1 MILFLQLFLAHILGD
16 YVLQTN
22 AWVKSKQKKK
32 LRSPAL
38 YLHILV
44 HGALVMLLVWD
55 LRFWLPALVIM
66 ASHLLI
72 DIIRLYLPSKN
83 HKTVWFLLDQFLH
96 LIVLAAVVVWWK
108 QIEVTV
114 AFLQNPLFLIYATG
128 VVFVTLPSSVIIR
141 VMVSRWYD
149 VAKTPN
155 DDTLQNAGSYIG
167 MLERLFIL
175 VFILTGRWEGV
186 GFLIAAKSIFRFAD
200 IKGNPDRKLTEYFL
214 IGTLLSMGLAIL
226 TGLAMTFLFAYFR

>member
-1 MILFLQLFLAHILGD
+1 MILFIQLFLAHILGD

-32 LRSPAL
+32 LQSPAL

-55 LRFWLPALVIM
+55 LQFWLPALVIM
-66 ASHLLI
+66 ASHLII
-72 DIIRLYLPSKN
+72 DILRLYLPSKN
-83 HKTVWFLLDQFLH
+83 HKVTWFLLDQTLH
-96 LIVLAAVVVWWK
+96 LLVLVAVVVWW
-108 QIEVTV
+108 QQYEITSE
-114 AFLQNPLFLIYATG
+114 FLQNPQFLIYVTSI
-128 VVFVTLPSSVIIR
+128 VFVTLPSSVIIR
-141 VMVSRWYD
+141 VMVSRWYN

-175 VFILTGRWEGV
+175 VFILIGRWEGV

-214 IGTLLSMGLAIL
+214 IGTLLSMGLAML
-226 TGLAMTFLFAYFR
+226 TGLVTNFLIVYFQ